1 MELNLP
7 QYEVKLQRAADGA
20 VKIYDA
26 LRRRYLVLTPEE
38 WVRQHFCHYLMEHL
52 GYPAALIANEVSL
65 QVGGVRRRC
74 DSVVYHPQ
82 STTPRIIIEYKAPH
96 VRITQEVFHQI
107 QSYNSVLRA
116 DYLFVSNGLEHY
128 CCHIDYE
135 SQTINYLKSVPHY
148 EEL

>member
-7 QYEVKLQRAADGA
+7 QYKVKLQRAAGGA